1 VANEYAT
8 VDDLRDQ
15 IGDIS
20 NRGALA
26 HLQRLLTVASRDV
39 DQYTGRRFWLDPTP
53 TTRSF
58 DVPAVVDDGRLLIDD
73 IGSRTGLV
81 VGAGLDGVTYD
92 AIDAAEYELH
102 PLNSDLTD
110 SDAYAWWWLS
120 ESAAVWNGGYGS
132 WLWNRRVRITARWG
146 WSAPPA
152 AVVEATLLRAVSLYK
167 RKDAPFGVAG
177 FDGYGGSVRI
187 RTDPDFAA
195 LLAPYRRAVGIA

>member
-8 VDDLRDQ
+8 VADLREQ
-15 IGDIS
+15 LGDTS
-20 NRGALA
+20 SRGSSAT
-26 HLQRLLTVASRDV
+26 LQRLLTVASRDV
-39 DQYTGRRFWLDPTP
+39 DRYTGRKFWLDPVATA
-53 TTRSF
+53 RSF
-58 DVPAVVDDGRLLIDD
+58 DVPSAPDDGMLLIDD
-73 IGSRTGLV
+73 IGSRTGLL
-81 VGAGLDGVTYD
+81 VGAGLDGVTFD
-92 AIDAAEYELH
+92 SIDAGEYELH

-110 SDAYAWWWLS
+110 TDAYAWWWIG

-177 FDGYGGSVRI
+177 FDGYGVVRL
-187 RTDPDFAA
+187 RTDPDFAG